1 MLSSLKTN
9 NTPVMVTQSVNITL
23 PNVTNTAVQT
33 YTQSE
38 TYIDENGNLCS
49 NGTPVSTENHTHDEY
64 VNITYSDTEPT
75 VQRVGDLWCRDY
87 E

>member
-1 MLSSLKTN
+1 MGAKT
-9 NTPVMVTQSVNITL
+9 QAA
-23 PNVTNTAVQT
+23 AVQT

-38 TYIDENGNLCS
+38 VYIDENGNLCS

-64 VNITYSDTEPT
+64 VNIAYSDAEPT
-75 VQRVGDLWCRDY
+75 SQRVGDLWCRDY

>member
-1 MLSSLKTN
+1 MYLVGAKT
-9 NTPVMVTQSVNITL
+9 QA
-23 PNVTNTAVQT
+23 TAVQT
-33 YTQSE
+33 YSQAE
-38 TYIDENGNLCS
+38 VYIDENGNLCS